1 MPKIKT
7 NIVKSHPWLLFF
19 SQKGE
24 TTMSDSFTH
33 NPIRRQ
39 HSFIPDPYYRICMD
53 ALRVFSRGNVS
64 LGTAIQ
70 IACREDERVRRAD
83 VRRYL
88 LKWLREDSK
97 FE

>member
-1 MPKIKT
+1 
-7 NIVKSHPWLLFF
+7 
-19 SQKGE
+19 
-24 TTMSDSFTH
+24 MSNVFTH
-33 NPIRRQ
+33 NPIRRE

-70 IACREDERVRRAD
+70 IACKQDARINRTD

-88 LKWLREDSK
+88 LKWLREDAK